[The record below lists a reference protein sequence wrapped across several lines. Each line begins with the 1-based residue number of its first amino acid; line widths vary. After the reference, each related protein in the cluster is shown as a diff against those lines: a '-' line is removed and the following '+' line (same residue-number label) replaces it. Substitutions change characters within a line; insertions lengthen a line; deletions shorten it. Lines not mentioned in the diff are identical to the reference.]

1 MLVER
6 GTAPGVAVALGE
18 QPNDALSIDARFAGI
33 AHDPPYREMHGV
45 LSADFGESDQEA
57 WALAG
62 IGQRTRVEAPAT
74 TDR

>member
-6 GTAPGVAVALGE
+6 GTAPDVATALRE
-18 QPNDALSIDARFAGI
+18 QPDDELSIDARFAGI
-33 AHDPPYREMHGV
+33 AHDPHYQELHGA
-45 LSADFGESDQEA
+45 LIAGFGESDREA

-62 IGQRTRVEAPAT
+62 IGQRSRVEAPAT

>member
-6 GTAPGVAVALGE
+6 GTAPGVALALGE
-18 QPNDALSIDARFAGI
+18 QPHDALSIDARFAGI
-33 AHDPPYREMHGV
+33 ARDPHYREMHDV
-45 LSADFGESDQEA
+45 LIADFGESDREA

-62 IGQRTRVEAPAT
+62 IGHRTRVEAPAT